1 MKKLF
6 LLLIVFLL
14 ISCANKNLVYWCGDH
29 PCINK
34 KEKESYF
41 KKTMIVEVKEITKS
55 KKNNSEI
62 EKITQQAR
70 LNEKKRIK
78 EEKYLAKQERLEVKK
93 RIKEEKYLAKQ
104 ERLEVKKIIKEEKY
118 LIKQERLKEKMRIKN
133 EKKLTKQTR
142 LEKKKKNKDKKKSHK
157 IQKTEKIT
165 KIDTQLAKNDTTEST
180 FDNLLDKVLKQNTLK
195 PYPDINNIPD

>member
-1 MKKLF
+1 MRKLF
-6 LLLIVFLL
+6 LLLIAFLL
-14 ISCANKNLVYWCGDH
+14 ISCSSKNLVYWCGDH

-41 KKTMIVEVKEITKS
+41 KKTMIVEVKEINKS

-78 EEKYLAKQERLEVKK
+78 EEKYLAKQERLKEKK
-93 RIKEEKYLAKQ
+93 RIKKEKYLAKQ
-104 ERLEVKKIIKEEKY
+104 ERLTEKE
-118 LIKQERLKEKMRIKN
+118 RIKN
-133 EKKLTKQTR
+133 EKKIAKQTR
-142 LEKKKKNKDKKKSHK
+142 LEKKKKIKDKKKSPK
-157 IQKTEKIT
+157 IQEIEKIT
-165 KIDTQLAKNDTTEST
+165 KIDTELVKNDTTTST

-195 PYPDINNIPD
+195 PYPDINNIPE

>member
-1 MKKLF
+1 MRKLF
-6 LLLIVFLL
+6 LLLIAFLL
-14 ISCANKNLVYWCGDH
+14 ISCSNKNLVYWCGDH

-34 KEKESYF
+34 NEKESYF

-55 KKNNSEI
+55 KKNNSQI

-93 RIKEEKYLAKQ
+93 IIKKEKYLA
-104 ERLEVKKIIKEEKY
+104 
-118 LIKQERLKEKMRIKN
+118 KQERLKEKMRIKN

-142 LEKKKKNKDKKKSHK
+142 LEKKKKIKDKKKSHK

-180 FDNLLDKVLKQNTLK
+180 FDNLLDKVLKQNMLK
-195 PYPDINNIPD
+195 PYPDINSIPD